1 MPRKAATATATGHT
15 GGNGGSSAK
24 AKKRPRAL
32 MGHRHSEKSGKVKS
46 KSHQYLDVPMLVWA
60 VATAQEASSEV
71 LYDLGDL
78 LDGHV

>member
-1 MPRKAATATATGHT
+1 
-15 GGNGGSSAK
+15 
-24 AKKRPRAL
+24 
-32 MGHRHSEKSGKVKS
+32 MGHRHSEKSGKVES